1 MAVIT
6 TALATGAALTAGTV
20 AAGVATGLAVAG
32 SIGQAY
38 SANKAAGQQQK
49 MANIQ
54 NARERKMA
62 LRSMRMQQ
70 RALEAQG
77 VASGTAGS
85 SGIAGAM
92 GATASSTA
100 GAIGYQGALL
110 ANAQQITNW
119 NNMATGFGALQSVGN
134 TILSNPSMFS
144 GYKSPSPASVGGVGK
159 PPSPTAATINTG
171 SNFAGYT

>member
-6 TALATGAALTAGTV
+6 TALATGVALSGTII
-20 AAGVATGLAVAG
+20 AAGIGTGLAVAG

-38 SANKAAGQQQK
+38 AANKAAGQQQK

-54 NARERKMA
+54 NSRERKMA

-77 VASGTAGS
+77 VASGTGGGS
-85 SGIAGAM
+85 AIAGAM

-119 NNMATGFGALQSVGN
+119 NNMSTGFGVLSSVGSTLSQNSNMFNKPTTTVPATTN
-134 TILSNPSMFS
+134 TAQSNLLGPR
-144 GYKSPSPASVGGVGK
+144 
-159 PPSPTAATINTG
+159 
-171 SNFAGYT
+171 

>member
-1 MAVIT
+1 MGLISAT
-6 TALATGAALTAGTV
+6 TAIIAGTATV
-20 AAGVATGLAVAG
+20 GQIALVGSAVVGAGAV
-32 SIGQAY
+32 GQAY
-38 SANKAAGQQQK
+38 AANKAAGQQQK

-77 VASGTAGS
+77 VASGTAGG

-119 NNMATGFGALQSVGN
+119 NNMSTGFGVLSSVGSTLSQNSNMFNKPTTTVPATTN
-134 TILSNPSMFS
+134 TTQSNLLGPR
-144 GYKSPSPASVGGVGK
+144 
-159 PPSPTAATINTG
+159 
-171 SNFAGYT
+171 

>member
-1 MAVIT
+1 MAVIS
-6 TALATGAALTAGTV
+6 TALAAGATFASLSAATIV
-20 AAGVATGLAVAG
+20 AGVGTGLAVAG

-38 SANKAAGQQQK
+38 ASNKAAGQQQK

-54 NARERKMA
+54 NSRERKMA

-77 VASGTAGS
+77 VSSGTGGGS
-85 SGIAGAM
+85 AIAGAM

-100 GAIGYQGALL
+100 GAIGFQGALL

-119 NNMATGFGALQSVGN
+119 NNMSTGFGVLSSVGN
-134 TILSNPSMFS
+134 SLSQNSNMFT
-144 GYKSPSPASVGGVGK
+144 K
-159 PPSPTAATINTG
+159 PTTTEPTTTKTAESKLLG
-171 SNFAGYT
+171 PRP

>member
-1 MAVIT
+1 MAAVSTMI
-6 TALATGAALTAGTV
+6 AI
-20 AAGVATGLAVAG
+20 GVGVSAVG
-32 SIGQAY
+32 SVGQAY
-38 SANKAAGQQQK
+38 ASNRAASQQQK
-49 MANIQ
+49 MANVQ

-62 LRSMRMQQ
+62 LRAMRMQQ

-119 NNMATGFGALQSVGN
+119 NNMATGFGALSQVGN
-134 TILSNPSMFS
+134 TLMNNPSMFQGYSS
-144 GYKSPSPASVGGVGK
+144 GSKLKINPSTMK
-159 PPSPTAATINTG
+159 PTAATINTG
-171 SNFAGYT
+171 REFAGYA

>member
-1 MAVIT
+1 MGLISAT
-6 TALATGAALTAGTV
+6 TAIIAGTATV
-20 AAGVATGLAVAG
+20 GQIALVGSAVVGAGAV
-32 SIGQAY
+32 GQAY
-38 SANKAAGQQQK
+38 AANKAAGQQQK

-77 VASGTAGS
+77 VASGTAGG

-100 GAIGYQGALL
+100 GAIGYQGSML
-110 ANAQQITNW
+110 ANAQQITHW

-134 TILSNPSMFS
+134 TMLNNPSMFNK
-144 GYKSPSPASVGGVGK
+144 YKSPSPASSAGIAK
-159 PPSPTAATINTG
+159 PPSPIAATTNTG
-171 SNFAGYT
+171 SNFAGYA

>member
-6 TALATGAALTAGTV
+6 TALVTGATISATTIAAGAAV
-20 AAGVATGLAVAG
+20 AAGIGAV
-32 SIGQAY
+32 GQAY
-38 SANKAAGQQQK
+38 AANKAAGQQQK

-134 TILSNPSMFS
+134 TILSNPSMFT

>member
-6 TALATGAALTAGTV
+6 TAVAATV
-20 AAGVATGLAVAG
+20 AAVATV
-32 SIGQAY
+32 GQAY
-38 SANKAAGQQQK
+38 AANKAAGQQQK
-49 MANIQ
+49 MANVQ
-54 NARERKMA
+54 NSRERKMA

-77 VASGTAGS
+77 VASGTGGGS
-85 SGIAGAM
+85 AIAGAM

-119 NNMATGFGALQSVGN
+119 NNMATGFGAL
-134 TILSNPSMFS
+134 
-144 GYKSPSPASVGGVGK
+144 ASVGSTIAQYPNMFNQPK
-159 PPSPTAATINTG
+159 TTKSTTTNTAESKLIG
-171 SNFAGYT
+171 PR